1 VEGRNPQS
9 AIRKGFTLIEL
20 LVVIAV
26 IAVLAAILFPV
37 FAQAREAA
45 RKATCQSNLRQV
57 GMAFGQY
64 LADHDGG
71 YPNTGDFRQA
81 AGRYWRWPLKPYL
94 AYGRTEG
101 AGGPTTSSG
110 SDRNVLWCP
119 SDGAANFDGTS
130 YAYSRCFFQSPA
142 EIQQI
147 AASDPSLFAAFTNP
161 LPPTTQNEAQ
171 LQDAAAKIL
180 VMEWTSNHEAPKNA
194 HVLQWEGARNL
205 LFADYHVKF
214 VQQRRLR
221 PATNRSNPDPGLTV
235 GGMAG
240 RDFQ

>member
-94 AYGRTEG
+94 AYGRNQD
-101 AGGPTTSSG
+101 AGGPTTSVG
-110 SDRNVLWCP
+110 GDRNVLWCP
-119 SDGAANFDGTS
+119 SDPATGFDHTS
-130 YAYSRCFFQSPA
+130 YAYSRCFFQTPA
-142 EIQQI
+142 EIREI
-147 AASDPSLFAAFTNP
+147 AERNASPFAAFIDP
-161 LPPTTQNEAQ
+161 MPPTTQNEAA
-171 LQDAAAKIL
+171 LEFSAEKIL
-180 VMEWTSNHEAPKNA
+180 VMEWTSNHQSPRESTT
-194 HVLQWEGARNL
+194 LQWDGAHNH

-214 VQQRRLR
+214 VRQRALL
-221 PATNRSNPDPGLTV
+221 PATSRAHPDPGLTV
-235 GGMAG
+235 GGIQG
-240 RDFQ
+240 RDLR